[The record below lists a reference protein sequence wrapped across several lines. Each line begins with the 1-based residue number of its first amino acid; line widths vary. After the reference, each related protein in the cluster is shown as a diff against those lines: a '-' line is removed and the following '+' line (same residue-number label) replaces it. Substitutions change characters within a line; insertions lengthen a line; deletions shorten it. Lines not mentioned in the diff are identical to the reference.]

1 MFESRSPKSN
11 RSASQSARAA
21 ERAMFAPPP
30 FKFTYDADQDS
41 GTSDA
46 APVQARLNPP
56 MTANFLTMPLHTP
69 GRSLPV
75 QPKLTIGQPG
85 DQYEQEADRMASQVM
100 RMREP
105 VRPPIQRVMNPEEEK
120 EIQTK
125 PLAASITPLV
135 QRETRPEDEKES
147 VQTKPTTEA
156 AQANPD
162 LESQL
167 NASKGG
173 GSPLSDEVR
182 SFMEPRFG
190 SDFSQVKAHT
200 DSRSVQMNQALGAQ
214 AFTHGSDIYFGS
226 GKSPANNDLTAH
238 ELTHVVQQIS
248 SVQNKLQLVKA
259 PAIVQRDI
267 TPDRRE
273 IPNIKVEDLP
283 NSEEIPNIKVED
295 LPNSEEIPN
304 IKVEDLPNIKETKE
318 TTIPKKLPRFEFDQK
333 SLPPDKSENFNAT
346 YFPVEPVPREGTLLI
361 SLLVHLEF
369 EGSSKEEEE
378 KFEKDFINSVSKAWS
393 TDSSGL
399 LLHLTDQLF
408 SEYKCNVEVDILTIS
423 DPSSAHFDIKVI
435 KAPKGFRSSVDRPS
449 HKATLDVKDP
459 TRNEDHTG
467 KALKE
472 GNKHGPFDFVRQ
484 VGNFKLNSA
493 EITPAIRVQL
503 RQIESQ
509 FQDLI
514 PAERPSSQ
522 GLPENLNLFF
532 RGRASSQGKT
542 DHNEKLAKNRAE
554 NVKKQLLSDLGWD
567 DSPLYFVESFGEEN
581 ASNNANFRR
590 VDIEI
595 IDTAKPAPNLQQNT
609 AVHEA
614 GHMFGLG
621 DEYVEETPKDKDEV
635 PKFVGDKPTHYDE
648 VSKLMGKDAAD
659 ELLVQN
665 SASVMSVGG
674 KIKRGHY
681 VFFLKALN
689 EITEKKWVVDKANL

>member
-1 MFESRSPKSN
+1 MFESRSPKAN

-167 NASKGG
+167 NASKGR

-238 ELTHVVQQIS
+238 ELTHVVQQTGG
-248 SVQNKLQLVKA
+248 VQTKLGH
-259 PAIVQRDI
+259 VQRKCSICAAEENMSTNSTALHSDNANSK
-267 TPDRRE
+267 TSHEDFMAQLKPLTADE
-273 IPNIKVEDLP
+273 KKEDLESSEFAENQRLQIAFD
-283 NSEEIPNIKVED
+283 NSPVM
-295 LPNSEEIPN
+295 
-304 IKVEDLPNIKETKE
+304 TK
-318 TTIPKKLPRFEFDQK
+318 
-333 SLPPDKSENFNAT
+333 
-346 YFPVEPVPREGTLLI
+346 G
-361 SLLVHLEF
+361 
-369 EGSSKEEEE
+369 
-378 KFEKDFINSVSKAWS
+378 EKDKGA
-393 TDSSGL
+393 
-399 LLHLTDQLF
+399 
-408 SEYKCNVEVDILTIS
+408 
-423 DPSSAHFDIKVI
+423 VI
-435 KAPKGFRSSVDRPS
+435 
-449 HKATLDVKDP
+449 
-459 TRNEDHTG
+459 
-467 KALKE
+467 
-472 GNKHGPFDFVRQ
+472 
-484 VGNFKLNSA
+484 
-493 EITPAIRVQL
+493 
-503 RQIESQ
+503 
-509 FQDLI
+509 
-514 PAERPSSQ
+514 
-522 GLPENLNLFF
+522 
-532 RGRASSQGKT
+532 
-542 DHNEKLAKNRAE
+542 
-554 NVKKQLLSDLGWD
+554 
-567 DSPLYFVESFGEEN
+567 
-581 ASNNANFRR
+581 
-590 VDIEI
+590 
-595 IDTAKPAPNLQQNT
+595 
-609 AVHEA
+609 
-614 GHMFGLG
+614 
-621 DEYVEETPKDKDEV
+621 
-635 PKFVGDKPTHYDE
+635 
-648 VSKLMGKDAAD
+648 
-659 ELLVQN
+659 LVQ
-665 SASVMSVGG
+665 
-674 KIKRGHY
+674 KRFY
-681 VFFLKALN
+681 QKRFAR
-689 EITEKKWVVDKANL
+689 W